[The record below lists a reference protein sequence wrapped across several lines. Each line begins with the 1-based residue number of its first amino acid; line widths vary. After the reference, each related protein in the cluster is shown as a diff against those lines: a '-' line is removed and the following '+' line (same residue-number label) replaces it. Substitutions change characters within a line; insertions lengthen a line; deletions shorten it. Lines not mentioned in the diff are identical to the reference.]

1 MEWGLSSEAR
11 SSLSSEAESV
21 GAVAGVVWVEM
32 GSELVELVGMLVDLM
47 LKSIQNT
54 EAAVLCTKFLI
65 CEFEK

>member
-1 MEWGLSSEAR
+1 MGAL
-11 SSLSSEAESV
+11 V
-21 GAVAGVVWVEM
+21 GEVWVEM
-32 GSELVELVGMLVDLM
+32 GSELVGMLVDLM